1 MGRKKK
7 ERIEHASLTC
17 SKCSQTKPV
26 SDFQKCRARITGY
39 QTFCRECQN
48 KTTQA
53 YRDNTNNAYWKHQ
66 ADKPYYIYTITSP
79 DNKVYCGHT
88 GSRPNVRFGKHRADY
103 KHKKVTLVL
112 LYESFDKF
120 GIKNH
125 TFQVVDQA
133 PTLEK
138 AQLRESELI
147 VRYKQTNNSLNVFM
161 SAFRIGMYDKKTG
174 ELIKVYNSI
183 TEAAKDFNGDRIPK
197 KGKQH
202 FYHTYI
208 RSAIMNPNRSG
219 NTLGYHFKV
228 LPFEN
233 GFFYDPRKK

>member
-7 ERIEHASLTC
+7 ERIAYTLLTC
-17 SKCSQTKPV
+17 NKCLQTKPV
-26 SDFQKCRARITGY
+26 DSFHVCRGRTTGR
-39 QTFCRECQN
+39 QGNCKICTN
-48 KTTQA
+48 KITQA
-53 YRDNTNNAYWKHQ
+53 YRDSTNNAYWRHQ
-66 ADKPYYIYTITSP
+66 ADKPYYVYTITSP
-79 DNKVYCGHT
+79 DNRVYCGHT
-88 GSRPNVRFGKHRADY
+88 GSRPNVRWGKHKADY

-120 GIKNH
+120 GIQNH

-133 PTLEK
+133 PTKEK

-147 VRYKQTNNSLNVFM
+147 LRYKETNNSLNVFM
-161 SAFRIGMYDKKTG
+161 SAFRIGMYNRETR

-183 TEAAKDFNGDRIPK
+183 REAAQDLSKSKILK
-197 KGKQH
+197 KGGLF

-208 RSAIMNPNRSG
+208 RSAVMKSNRTG

-233 GFFYDPRKK
+233 GFFYDPKKK